1 MCEHNCWVRTPKA
14 ANTEPTNQSQN
25 HSPSSLQC
33 RSIVVCILHLSS
45 HLASVFAF
53 FLHVCLQCV
62 SRGIKG
68 HRTRIPWQWSRGIEG
83 HTFNESL
90 CVVLPSV
97 HFFVPFTLSDRAIIR
112 IWLRRCYQ
120 SLIHGFRNE
129 KKPVPLF
136 SFIHRDELRSF
147 GNLVLVGPLTDRPW
161 PVHDEDKDD
170 TMTPITK
177 ELVDRNRDLTLHESW
192 AATATETDTVLFV
205 CFICLFVC
213 LMFVSKRHSV

>member
-14 ANTEPTNQSQN
+14 SDAEPN
-25 HSPSSLQC
+25 HSLYSLQC

-90 CVVLPSV
+90 CVVLPLEDFSV
-97 HFFVPFTLSDRAIIR
+97 PCPLCNRAIRR
-112 IWLRRCYQ
+112 IWLRRRYQ

-129 KKPVPLF
+129 KKLVPH
-136 SFIHRDELRSF
+136 SFFNHRDGLRSF
-147 GNLVLVGPLTDRPW
+147 GNLFLVGPLTDRPC

-213 LMFVSKRHSV
+213 LVFV